1 MESRKIGRLA
11 ISNIP
16 PRVKIA
22 PKPERE
28 IDMSTPES
36 RERVS
41 TAVRKILE
49 THNIAIKALAK
60 R

>member
-1 MESRKIGRLA
+1 MEPKKIGRMA
-11 ISNIP
+11 VSAIP
-16 PRVKIA
+16 PREKIA
-22 PKPERE
+22 PKADRD

-41 TAVRKILE
+41 AAVRKIIQ